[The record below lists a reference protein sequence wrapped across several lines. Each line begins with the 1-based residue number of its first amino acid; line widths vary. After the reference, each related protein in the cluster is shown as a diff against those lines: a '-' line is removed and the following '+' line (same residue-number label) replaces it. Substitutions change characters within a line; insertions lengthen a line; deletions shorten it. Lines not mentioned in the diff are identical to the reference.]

1 MKISKT
7 SIPAG
12 VILTILSFFSLNG
25 QNFEIN
31 KILSNN
37 YIHNIVS
44 NEKGVYIG
52 TSDGIFV
59 VDEAYNLKLFNAKI
73 KGAINENF
81 EPVNASL
88 IRYTNSY
95 NEFLPKFYQNNSVSA
110 VKQDDH
116 LLLVSRGKL
125 FAYKKTFYSFEST
138 PSVRS
143 ISSNYLGT
151 YGGIFKNGA
160 KLEYPTYSSGKIR
173 EFDNKT
179 FICYDGLYL
188 VDDNGNAT
196 DFKSFEYT
204 SLERQSSFQDEIG
217 LIRDI
222 IYIKKDAY
230 VLFSTRGVY
239 LFELSNKKLTPMY
252 ELESQDDF
260 VEFIYNV
267 KSLGVY
273 FFNKNSIYK
282 LDVKERNIELIK
294 RLDFSIKFLTI
305 DKKKGINKVYV
316 ISTSNKL
323 LSYEYVGN
331 KWVMQELCNLNPS
344 SHSIYNENNYLLI
357 AGNNGLDVFDL
368 TSGKF
373 FKNVIPDELNKY
385 AFYNDKNEVKLG
397 GIYGTYKFNTE
408 DLKSKFNTEDLK
420 SNFNAPNEPNQK
432 TNTEKA
438 FSYEVIFI
446 LLLIILVLVVLL
458 VLKTKNNTAKS
469 KNNDLKLKEIDR
481 YIESNISSVSLKE
494 LTDHF
499 DLKVHDIYEIME
511 GIKPGKY
518 IRDKRMKIVN
528 KMRKEGASIEDIS
541 QKSGFSISYLK
552 KL

>member
-1 MKISKT
+1 MGISKT
-7 SIPAG
+7 RGLAG
-12 VILTILSFFSLNG
+12 IILFILSFFSLNG

-31 KILSNN
+31 KILSSN

-73 KGAINENF
+73 KGAINQNF

-88 IRYTNSY
+88 IRYTSSY
-95 NEFLPKFYQNNSVSA
+95 NELLPKFYQNNSVSA

-173 EFDNKT
+173 EFENKT

-204 SLERQSSFQDEIG
+204 SLERQSSFQYEIG

-222 IYIKKDAY
+222 IYIKKDTY

-260 VEFIYNV
+260 VEFIDHV
-267 KSLGVY
+267 KSLGIY

-305 DKKKGINKVYV
+305 DKKKGINKLYV

-344 SHSIYNENNYLLI
+344 SHSIYNVDNYLLI

-385 AFYNDKNEVKLG
+385 AFYSDKNEVKLG
-397 GIYGTYKFNTE
+397 GVYGIY
-408 DLKSKFNTEDLK
+408 KFNTEDLK
-420 SNFNAPNEPNQK
+420 SNFNTPNEPNQK

-528 KMRKEGASIEDIS
+528 KMRKEGASTEDIS

>member
-1 MKISKT
+1 MKISNT
-7 SIPAG
+7 SVSAG
-12 VILTILSFFSLNG
+12 IILTILSFFSLNG

-73 KGAINENF
+73 KGAINQNF

-88 IRYTNSY
+88 IRYTSSY
-95 NEFLPKFYQNNSVSA
+95 NELLPKFYQNNSVSA

-179 FICYDGLYL
+179 FICYDGLYI

-230 VLFSTRGVY
+230 VLFSTRGIY
-239 LFELSNKKLTPMY
+239 LFELSKEKLTPMY

-260 VEFIYNV
+260 VEFIYHV

-294 RLDFSIKFLTI
+294 RLDFSSKFLTI

-344 SHSIYNENNYLLI
+344 SHSIYNVDNYLLI

-368 TSGKF
+368 TSYKF

-385 AFYNDKNEVKLG
+385 AFYSDKNEVQLG
-397 GIYGTYKFNTE
+397 GVYGIY
-408 DLKSKFNTEDLK
+408 KFNTEDLK
-420 SNFNAPNEPNQK
+420 SNFNTPNEPNQK

-469 KNNDLKLKEIDR
+469 KNNYLKLKEIDR

-528 KMRKEGASIEDIS
+528 KMRKEGVSIEDIS

>member
-1 MKISKT
+1 MDISKT
-7 SIPAG
+7 RSSAG
-12 VILTILSFFSLNG
+12 IILFILSFFSLNG

-31 KILSNN
+31 KILSSN

-52 TSDGIFV
+52 TSEGIFV

-73 KGAINENF
+73 KGAINDNF

-88 IRYTNSY
+88 IRYTNNY

-204 SLERQSSFQDEIG
+204 SLERQSSFQYEIG

-230 VLFSTRGVY
+230 VIFSTRGVY

-260 VEFIYNV
+260 VEFIDHV
-267 KSLGVY
+267 KSLGIY

-344 SHSIYNENNYLLI
+344 SHSIYNVNNYLLI

-385 AFYNDKNEVKLG
+385 AFYSDKNEVKLG
-397 GIYGTYKFNTE
+397 GVYGIY
-408 DLKSKFNTEDLK
+408 KFNTEDLK
-420 SNFNAPNEPNQK
+420 SNFNNPNEPNQK

-438 FSYEVIFI
+438 FSYEVIFV
-446 LLLIILVLVVLL
+446 LLLIILALIVLL
-458 VLKTKNNTAKS
+458 VLRIKNNTVKS

>member
-1 MKISKT
+1 MKISNT
-7 SIPAG
+7 SVSAG
-12 VILTILSFFSLNG
+12 IILTILSFFSLNG

-73 KGAINENF
+73 KGAINQNF

-88 IRYTNSY
+88 IRYTSSY
-95 NEFLPKFYQNNSVSA
+95 NELLPKFYQNNSVSA

-204 SLERQSSFQDEIG
+204 SLERQSSFQYEIG

-222 IYIKKDAY
+222 IYIKKDTY

-260 VEFIYNV
+260 VEFIDHV
-267 KSLGVY
+267 KSLGIY

-305 DKKKGINKVYV
+305 DKKKGINKLYV

-344 SHSIYNENNYLLI
+344 SHSIYNVNNYLLI

-385 AFYNDKNEVKLG
+385 AFYSDKNEVKLG
-397 GIYGTYKFNTE
+397 GVYGIY
-408 DLKSKFNTEDLK
+408 KFNTEDLK
-420 SNFNAPNEPNQK
+420 SNFNTPNEPNQK

-528 KMRKEGASIEDIS
+528 KMRKEGASTEDIS

>member
-1 MKISKT
+1 MEISKMR
-7 SIPAG
+7 SSA
-12 VILTILSFFSLNG
+12 VIILLIFSFFILNG

-31 KILSNN
+31 KILSSN

-59 VDEAYNLKLFNAKI
+59 IDKTYNLKLFNAKI
-73 KGAINENF
+73 KGAINANLDSID
-81 EPVNASL
+81 VSL
-88 IRYTNSY
+88 IQYTDSY
-95 NEFLPKFYQNNSVSA
+95 NELLPKFYQNNSVSA

-125 FAYKKTFYSFEST
+125 FVYKKTFYSFEST

-160 KLEYPTYSSGKIR
+160 MLEYPTYSSGKIR

-179 FICYDGLYL
+179 FICYDGLY
-188 VDDNGNAT
+188 VIEDNEKNT

-204 SLERQSSFQDEIG
+204 SLEKVSSFQNEIG
-217 LIRDI
+217 LIKDI
-222 IYIKKDAY
+222 IYLEKDTYA
-230 VLFSTRGVY
+230 LFTSRGIY
-239 LFELSNKKLTPMY
+239 LFELSSEKLTTMY

-267 KSLGVY
+267 EGLGIY
-273 FFNKNSIYK
+273 FFNQNSIYK
-282 LDVKERNIELIK
+282 LDTKKENTELIK
-294 RLDFSIKFLTI
+294 KLDFNTKFITI
-305 DKKKGINKVYV
+305 DNKKGINKLFA
-316 ISTSNKL
+316 ISGSNKL

-331 KWVMQELCNLNPS
+331 KWITKVLCALRPS
-344 SHSIYNENNYLLI
+344 SHSIYNVNNYLLI

-368 TSGKF
+368 TTDKF
-373 FKNVIPDELNKY
+373 FENVIPDELNKY
-385 AFYNDKNEVKLG
+385 AFYSDKNEVQLG
-397 GIYGTYKFNTE
+397 GVFGIY
-408 DLKSKFNTEDLK
+408 KFNTEDLK
-420 SNFNAPNEPNQK
+420 SNFNTPNEPNQK

-481 YIESNISSVSLKE
+481 YIESNISSVSIKE

>member
-7 SIPAG
+7 RGLAG
-12 VILTILSFFSLNG
+12 IILFILSFFSLNG

-31 KILSNN
+31 KILSSN

-73 KGAINENF
+73 KGAINQNF

-88 IRYTNSY
+88 IRYTSSY
-95 NEFLPKFYQNNSVSA
+95 NELLPKFYQNNSVSA

-204 SLERQSSFQDEIG
+204 SLERQSSFQYEIG

-222 IYIKKDAY
+222 IYIKKDTY

-260 VEFIYNV
+260 VEFIDHV
-267 KSLGVY
+267 KSLGIY

-294 RLDFSIKFLTI
+294 RLDFSSKFLTI

-344 SHSIYNENNYLLI
+344 SHSIYNVDNYLLI

-368 TSGKF
+368 TSYKF

-385 AFYNDKNEVKLG
+385 AFYSDKNEVQLG
-397 GIYGTYKFNTE
+397 GVYGIY
-408 DLKSKFNTEDLK
+408 KFNTEDLK
-420 SNFNAPNEPNQK
+420 SNFNTPNEPNQK

-528 KMRKEGASIEDIS
+528 KMRKEGVSIEDIS

>member
-1 MKISKT
+1 MSKT
-7 SIPAG
+7 RSSAG
-12 VILTILSFFSLNG
+12 ILLCILSFFSLNG

-31 KILSNN
+31 KILSSN

-52 TSDGIFV
+52 THDGIFV

-73 KGAINENF
+73 KGAINEYF

-88 IRYTNSY
+88 IRYTSSY
-95 NEFLPKFYQNNSVSA
+95 NVFLPKFYQNNSVSA

-125 FAYKKTFYSFEST
+125 FVYKKTFYTFEST

-143 ISSNYLGT
+143 ISSDYLGT

-239 LFELSNKKLTPMY
+239 LFELSNEKLTPMY

-260 VEFIYNV
+260 VEFIDHV

-282 LDVKERNIELIK
+282 LDVKERNIVLIK

-305 DKKKGINKVYV
+305 DKKKGMNKLFA
-316 ISTSNKL
+316 ISSSNKL

-331 KWVMQELCNLNPS
+331 KWITKVLCALRPS
-344 SHSIYNENNYLLI
+344 SHSIYNVNNYLLI

-368 TSGKF
+368 TTDKF
-373 FKNVIPDELNKY
+373 FENVIPDELNKY
-385 AFYNDKNEVKLG
+385 AFYSDKNEVQLG
-397 GIYGTYKFNTE
+397 GVFGIYKFNTE
-408 DLKSKFNTEDLK
+408 DLKSALN
-420 SNFNAPNEPNQK
+420 NPNKPIKKINPA
-432 TNTEKA
+432 KA
-438 FSYEVIFI
+438 SSYEVIFV
-446 LLLIILVLVVLL
+446 LLLIILALIVLL
-458 VLKTKNNTAKS
+458 VLKVKNNTAKS

-494 LTDHF
+494 LTDYF

>member
-7 SIPAG
+7 SISAG
-12 VILTILSFFSLNG
+12 IILTILSFFSLNG

-88 IRYTNSY
+88 IRYTSSY
-95 NEFLPKFYQNNSVSA
+95 NELLPKFYQNNSVSA

-116 LLLVSRGKL
+116 LFLVSRGKL
-125 FAYKKTFYSFEST
+125 FAYKKTLYSFEST

-160 KLEYPTYSSGKIR
+160 KLQYPTYSSGKIR
-173 EFDNKT
+173 EFENKT

-188 VDDNGNAT
+188 VDDNGNT
-196 DFKSFEYT
+196 KDFKSFEYT

-230 VLFSTRGVY
+230 VLFSTRGIY
-239 LFELSNKKLTPMY
+239 LFELSKEKLTPMY

-260 VEFIYNV
+260 VEFIDHV

-282 LDVKERNIELIK
+282 LDVKERNIQLIK
-294 RLDFSIKFLTI
+294 RLDFSSKFLTI

-344 SHSIYNENNYLLI
+344 SHSIYNVDNYLLI

-368 TSGKF
+368 TSYKF

-385 AFYNDKNEVKLG
+385 AFYSDKNEVQLG
-397 GIYGTYKFNTE
+397 GVYGIY
-408 DLKSKFNTEDLK
+408 KFNTEDLK
-420 SNFNAPNEPNQK
+420 SNFNTEDLKSNFNTPNEPNQK

-438 FSYEVIFI
+438 FSYEEVFI

-458 VLKTKNNTAKS
+458 VLKTKNKKAKS
-469 KNNDLKLKEIDR
+469 KNNYLKLKEIDK
-481 YIESNISSVSLKE
+481 YIESNITSVSIKD

-499 DLKVHDIYEIME
+499 GLKVHDIYEIME
-511 GIKPGKY
+511 EIKPGKY
-518 IRDKRMKIVN
+518 IRNKRMKIVD

>member
-7 SIPAG
+7 SISAG
-12 VILTILSFFSLNG
+12 IILTILSFFSLNG

-73 KGAINENF
+73 KGAINDNF

-173 EFDNKT
+173 EFENKT

-230 VLFSTRGVY
+230 VLFSTRGIY

-260 VEFIYNV
+260 VEFIDHV
-267 KSLGVY
+267 KSLGIY

-294 RLDFSIKFLTI
+294 RLDFSSKFLTI

-344 SHSIYNENNYLLI
+344 SHSIYNVNNYLLI

-385 AFYNDKNEVKLG
+385 AFYSDKNEVKLG
-397 GIYGTYKFNTE
+397 GVYGIYKFNTE
-408 DLKSKFNTEDLK
+408 EFKSALN
-420 SNFNAPNEPNQK
+420 NPNKLTQK

-438 FSYEVIFI
+438 FSYEVIFV
-446 LLLIILVLVVLL
+446 LLLIILALIVLL
-458 VLKTKNNTAKS
+458 VLRIKNNTVKS
-469 KNNDLKLKEIDR
+469 KNNDLKLKEIDS

>member
-1 MKISKT
+1 MGISKMR
-7 SIPAG
+7 SSAG
-12 VILTILSFFSLNG
+12 IILFILSFFSLNG

-31 KILSNN
+31 KILSSN

-73 KGAINENF
+73 KGAINDNF

-204 SLERQSSFQDEIG
+204 SLERQSSFQEEIG

-230 VLFSTRGVY
+230 VLFSTRGIY

-260 VEFIYNV
+260 VEFIDHV
-267 KSLGVY
+267 KSLGIY

-305 DKKKGINKVYV
+305 DKKKGINKLYV

-344 SHSIYNENNYLLI
+344 SHSIYNVNNYLLI

-385 AFYNDKNEVKLG
+385 AFYSDKNEVKLG
-397 GIYGTYKFNTE
+397 GVYGIY
-408 DLKSKFNTEDLK
+408 KFNTEDLK
-420 SNFNAPNEPNQK
+420 SNFNNPNEPNQK

-438 FSYEVIFI
+438 FSYEVIFV
-446 LLLIILVLVVLL
+446 LLLIILALIVLL
-458 VLKTKNNTAKS
+458 VLRIKNNTVKS

>member
-1 MKISKT
+1 MEMSKT
-7 SIPAG
+7 RSSAG
-12 VILTILSFFSLNG
+12 ILLCILSFFSLNG

-31 KILSNN
+31 KILSSN

-52 TSDGIFV
+52 TYDGIFV

-73 KGAINENF
+73 KGAINEYF

-88 IRYTNSY
+88 IRYTSSY
-95 NEFLPKFYQNNSVSA
+95 NVFLPKFYQNNSVSA

-125 FAYKKTFYSFEST
+125 FVYKKTFYTFEST

-143 ISSNYLGT
+143 ISSDYLGT

-239 LFELSNKKLTPMY
+239 LFELSNEKLTPMY

-260 VEFIYNV
+260 VEFIDHV

-282 LDVKERNIELIK
+282 LDVKERNIVLIK

-305 DKKKGINKVYV
+305 DKKKGMNKLFA
-316 ISTSNKL
+316 ISSSNKL

-331 KWVMQELCNLNPS
+331 KWITKVLCALRPS
-344 SHSIYNENNYLLI
+344 SHSIYNVNNYLLI

-368 TSGKF
+368 TTDKF
-373 FKNVIPDELNKY
+373 FENVIPDELNKY
-385 AFYNDKNEVKLG
+385 AFYSDKNEVQLG
-397 GIYGTYKFNTE
+397 GVFGIYKFNTE
-408 DLKSKFNTEDLK
+408 DLKSALN
-420 SNFNAPNEPNQK
+420 NPNKPIKKINPA
-432 TNTEKA
+432 KA
-438 FSYEVIFI
+438 SSYEVIFV
-446 LLLIILVLVVLL
+446 LLLIILALIVLL
-458 VLKTKNNTAKS
+458 VLKVKNNTAKS

-494 LTDHF
+494 LTDYF

>member
-1 MKISKT
+1 MGISKMR
-7 SIPAG
+7 SSAG
-12 VILTILSFFSLNG
+12 IILFILSFFSLNG

-31 KILSNN
+31 KILSSN

-73 KGAINENF
+73 KGAINDNF
-81 EPVNASL
+81 DPANASL

-179 FICYDGLYL
+179 FICYDGLYI

-204 SLERQSSFQDEIG
+204 SLERQSSFQYEIG

-222 IYIKKDAY
+222 IYIKKDTY

-260 VEFIYNV
+260 VEFIDHV
-267 KSLGVY
+267 KSLGIY

-305 DKKKGINKVYV
+305 DKKKGINKLYV

-344 SHSIYNENNYLLI
+344 SHSIYNVNNYLLI

-368 TSGKF
+368 TSYKF

-385 AFYNDKNEVKLG
+385 AFYSDKNEVQLG
-397 GIYGTYKFNTE
+397 GVYGIY
-408 DLKSKFNTEDLK
+408 KFNTEDLK
-420 SNFNAPNEPNQK
+420 SNFNTPNEPNQK

>member
-1 MKISKT
+1 MKISNT
-7 SIPAG
+7 SVSAG
-12 VILTILSFFSLNG
+12 IILTILSFFSLNG

-73 KGAINENF
+73 KGAINQNF

-88 IRYTNSY
+88 IRYTSSY

-204 SLERQSSFQDEIG
+204 SLERQSSFQYEIG

-222 IYIKKDAY
+222 IYIKKDTY

-260 VEFIYNV
+260 VEFIDHV
-267 KSLGVY
+267 KSLGIY

-305 DKKKGINKVYV
+305 DKKKGINKLYV

-344 SHSIYNENNYLLI
+344 SHSIYNVDNYLLI

-368 TSGKF
+368 TSYKF

-385 AFYNDKNEVKLG
+385 AFYSDKNEVQLG
-397 GIYGTYKFNTE
+397 GVYGIY
-408 DLKSKFNTEDLK
+408 KFNTEDLK
-420 SNFNAPNEPNQK
+420 SNFNTPNEPNQK

-528 KMRKEGASIEDIS
+528 KMRKEGASTEDIS